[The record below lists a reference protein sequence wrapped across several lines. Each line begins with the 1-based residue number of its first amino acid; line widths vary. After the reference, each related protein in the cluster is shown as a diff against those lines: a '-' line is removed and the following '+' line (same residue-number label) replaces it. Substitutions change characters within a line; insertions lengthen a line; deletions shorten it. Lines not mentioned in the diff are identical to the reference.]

1 MGKNGVRVL
10 FVILIFVV
18 GLSGCS
24 QEGKLVVK
32 NDGASEFQ
40 GTVENTQVRIDPGTS
55 YTTSIYIGKTLAFIG
70 PSGLTVPIVGSAA
83 TKRAFSDEI
92 LITSDET
99 ATYRIIDDVGA
110 CNFTNRYYLQI
121 NSINAKMCDSTVF
134 GPNLIGQSRAIAPGT
149 AKVLQFDPGCWDIL
163 VNYGREELLDT
174 VTAIPIEI
182 GDDFDIPW
190 VPGYV
195 YTVPTPPPAR

>member
-1 MGKNGVRVL
+1 MGKNGIRVL
-10 FVILIFVV
+10 FVILVFVV

-24 QEGKLVVK
+24 QEGKLIVK
-32 NDGASEFQ
+32 NEGASDFQ
-40 GTVENTQVRIDPGTS
+40 GTIENTQVTIDPGAS
-55 YTTSIYIGKTLAFIG
+55 YTATIYIGKTLAFVG
-70 PSGLTVPIVGSAA
+70 PSGLTVPISGSAA
-83 TKRAFSDEI
+83 TKRTFSDEI

-99 ATYRIIDDVGA
+99 TTYPIIDDVGA
-110 CNFTNRYYLQI
+110 CNFANRHYLQI
-121 NSINAKMCDSTVF
+121 NSISIKMCDSTVF
-134 GPNLIGQSRAIAPGT
+134 GPNLLGQSRAIAPGT

-182 GDDFDIPW
+182 GDDINIPW

-195 YTVPTPPPAR
+195 YTVPTPSPAR